1 MLVLTRRPGEAILV
15 GDQIRLVF
23 VGMQHGQGKI
33 GIEAPRGVR
42 ILREELE
49 PYVDDEAE
57 TGDDGPRRS
66 G

>member
-15 GDQIRLVF
+15 GEHIRIVF
-23 VGMQHGQGKI
+23 VGLQHGQGKI

-49 PYVDDEAE
+49 PYVENERGGPDERPA
-57 TGDDGPRRS
+57 
-66 G
+66 